1 MRPKPVSYLAWL
13 VVMMMLAAGPLTAA
27 FNPDT
32 KVSLAFDDTPIT
44 AILKMLAEQ
53 NHLNLVIAVAIDE
66 RVSLSLSDVSLGA
79 ALDAVLLPNGY
90 SYSIVEDIVIVK
102 TADQKVTGELETTA
116 YQLKYIDVGA
126 AQEAIKPLLTGHGQV
141 VVLGPSGTATQGT
154 PVPTG
159 SRLVVLDS
167 PSVQKIVVSLLEKID
182 RPRRQVSVEVKI
194 IETNL
199 SKDEKL
205 GINWPKSISAAV
217 NGVQSPGTAT
227 GDESNAGN
235 EAAVKPLEN
244 GSWQLGYLSVHQLDM
259 VLDFLARRNNAKLLS
274 NPRLTTIEDE
284 TASIQVETVIPI
296 QTINRFSEGAV
307 IQDIVT
313 YQDERVGI
321 SLKVTPRVNDDS
333 TITLRVN
340 PIVSEIVGYTGPV
353 NNQKP
358 ITSERSITTNVTV
371 KNGETL
377 VLGGLIKESSIDTEE
392 SVFLL
397 GSIPFFGSLFRH
409 NTKEA
414 KTTDLMI
421 LITPLILD

>member
-1 MRPKPVSYLAWL
+1 MRPKLILSPTWL
-13 VVMMMLAAGPLTAA
+13 MLLMMLLAGAVPAA

-53 NHLNLVIAVAIDE
+53 NHLNLVVSADVDQK
-66 RVSLSLSDVSLGA
+66 VSLTLTEVSLGA

-90 SYSIVEDIVIVK
+90 SYSTVEDIVIVK
-102 TADQKVTGELETTA
+102 TADQKVTGELETA
-116 YQLKYIDVGA
+116 PYQLKYIDVA
-126 AQEAIKPLLTGHGQV
+126 VAQEAIKPLLTGHGQV
-141 VVLGPSGTATQGT
+141 VILGPAATAVEGVTT
-154 PVPTG
+154 PTG

-167 PSVQKIVVSLLEKID
+167 PAVQKTVVSLLEKID

-205 GINWPKSISAAV
+205 GINWPKSISASI
-217 NGVQSPGTAT
+217 NGVQSPGSSSSEGAT
-227 GDESNAGN
+227 AGN
-235 EAAVKPLEN
+235 EAAVTPLEN
-244 GSWQLGYLSVHQLDM
+244 GSWQLGYLSVHQLDL
-259 VLDFLARRNNAKLLS
+259 VLDFLAGRNNSKLLS

-307 IQDIVT
+307 IQDVVT
-313 YQDERVGI
+313 FQDERVGI

-333 TITLRVN
+333 TLTLRVN
-340 PIVSEIVGYTGPV
+340 PIVSEIIGYTGSA

-358 ITSERSITTNVTV
+358 ITSERSVITNVTV
-371 KNGETL
+371 KDNETL
-377 VLGGLIKESSIDTEE
+377 VLGGLLKESSIDTEE
-392 SVFLL
+392 SIFFL
-397 GSIPFFGSLFRH
+397 GSIPIIGSLFKH
-409 NTKEA
+409 STKET

-421 LITPLILD
+421 LITPRILD

>member
-1 MRPKPVSYLAWL
+1 MRSKLVLPMAWL
-13 VVMMMLAAGPLTAA
+13 TTAMILMTASASAA

-53 NHLNLVIAVAIDE
+53 NHLNLVVSAAVDE
-66 RVSLSLSDVSLGA
+66 KISLTLSEVSLGA

-90 SYSIVEDIVIVK
+90 SYSIVDDIVIVK
-102 TADQKVTGELETTA
+102 TADQKVTGELEATT
-116 YQLKYIDVGA
+116 YQLKYIDVGV

-141 VVLGPSGTATQGT
+141 IGLGPMAAVSEGTSA
-154 PVPTG
+154 PTG

-217 NGVQSPGTAT
+217 GGVQTPGSTST
-227 GDESNAGN
+227 EGTSTGN
-235 EAAVKPLEN
+235 EAAVLPLDN
-244 GSWQLGYLSVHQLDM
+244 GSWQLGYLSVRQLDL

-284 TASIQVETVIPI
+284 TATIQVETVIPI

-321 SLKVTPRVNDDS
+321 SLKVTPRVNNDS
-333 TITLRVN
+333 TVTLRVN

-371 KNGETL
+371 KSGETL
-377 VLGGLIKESSIDTEE
+377 ALGGLLKESSIETNERI
-392 SVFLL
+392 FFL
-397 GSIPFFGSLFRH
+397 GSIPFVGSLFTH
-409 NTKEA
+409 KSTEA
-414 KTTDLMI
+414 RTTDLMI
-421 LITPLILD
+421 LITPRILD

>member
-1 MRPKPVSYLAWL
+1 MRCKLALLLAWL
-13 VVMMMLAAGPLTAA
+13 TTAMILMTASASAA

-32 KVSLAFDDTPIT
+32 KVSLAFDDTPIP
-44 AILKMLAEQ
+44 AILKMLAQQ
-53 NHLNLVIAVAIDE
+53 NHLNLVVSAAVDE
-66 RVSLSLSDVSLGA
+66 RISLTLSEVSLGA

-90 SYSIVEDIVIVK
+90 SYSIVDDIVIVK
-102 TADQKVTGELETTA
+102 TADQKVTGELEAMT
-116 YQLKYIDVGA
+116 YQLKYIDVGV

-141 VVLGPSGTATQGT
+141 VVLGPMAAVSEGTSA
-154 PVPTG
+154 PTG

-167 PSVQKIVVSLLEKID
+167 PSVQKLVVSLLEKID

-217 NGVQSPGTAT
+217 NGVQTPGSTSSEGT
-227 GDESNAGN
+227 GAGY
-235 EAAVKPLEN
+235 EAAVLPLDH
-244 GSWQLGYLSVHQLDM
+244 GSWQLGYLSVHQLDL

-284 TASIQVETVIPI
+284 TATIQVETVIPI

-321 SLKVTPRVNDDS
+321 SLEVTPRVNDDS
-333 TITLRVN
+333 TVTLRVN
-340 PIVSEIVGYTGPV
+340 PVVSEIVGYTGPI

-371 KNGETL
+371 KTGETL
-377 VLGGLIKESSIDTEE
+377 ALGGLLKESSIETNERI
-392 SVFLL
+392 FFL
-397 GSIPFFGSLFRH
+397 GSIPFVGSLFTH
-409 NTKEA
+409 KSTEA

-421 LITPLILD
+421 LITPRILD